1 MWTGAGFRRK
11 LNNSK
16 ARRIQFCL
24 QGRLELLCKECW
36 SYLVRFFFHQF
47 FSCASLWDERNNENL
62 ICFIVHFHVRFFVRF
77 FRWTSTLRGHHPFS
91 SVSCACF
98 ATVIERRVQWGN
110 MAGGCEVEDSCLVFG
125 CLMRLIR
132 PWKLHICEAD
142 VWGTKYSA
150 GPAHRMQ
157 RLDYVD
163 RNPSELQAFF
173 VVVAHMNG

>member
-11 LNNSK
+11 LNKKRKHWMK

-36 SYLVRFFFHQF
+36 SYLVRFFSTNF
-47 FSCASLWDERNNENL
+47 
-62 ICFIVHFHVRFFVRF
+62 FHVQVCEMHE
-77 FRWTSTLRGHHPFS
+77 LRGIMKIWSASFKFPCTFL
-91 SVSCACF
+91 SVNLHLARTSPIFISILRLFCDRDRK
-98 ATVIERRVQWGN
+98 E
-110 MAGGCEVEDSCLVFG
+110 GGCEVEE
-125 CLMRLIR
+125 

-173 VVVAHMNG
+173 VVVSHMNS